1 MAAVGKEERR
11 GRQTCILLK
20 QKCCASLAAWSNILS
35 AQATENPDLE
45 RVLTWTSSISSEL
58 LPRIWNKLSTPGSG
72 AEHGSE
78 LQIPTGTRT
87 GTCRFTGA
95 GLETA

>member
-1 MAAVGKEERR
+1 VAAVGKEERR

-45 RVLTWTSSISSEL
+45 RVLNLDLI
-58 LPRIWNKLSTPGSG
+58 NKLRAAP
-72 AEHGSE
+72 
-78 LQIPTGTRT
+78 
-87 GTCRFTGA
+87 
-95 GLETA
+95 